1 MVAYRSGARSLEE
14 NCRENG
20 GDKNIFNPWE
30 PKILEK
36 MLMLD
41 DKSDIFSNIPQEKS
55 NVGLFYIGYIVAS
68 INLFLKCFINTFHS
82 TEDYFVWKTQILMTK
97 KSCRKVELGMKK
109 F

>member
-1 MVAYRSGARSLEE
+1 MVEIKIYLTLG
-14 NCRENG
+14 NQ
-20 GDKNIFNPWE
+20 
-30 PKILEK
+30 KILEK

-55 NVGLFYIGYIVAS
+55 NVALFYIEYIVAS